1 MESKVLSLKAVIMFV
16 ALIVFSACSSQSQSN
31 DLLPG
36 ANLVNAELQGQ
47 DLTGIDLSGANLT
60 GANLSSANLTSSNLR
75 GANLTQANLAGT
87 NFTNADLSGAN
98 LTGVI
103 VEGANFSNTSMDG
116 ATMNSDSFY
125 GLIGIPTTTVAP
137 ATTTTQT
144 PQPQVVDSPTQT
156 TSKPIYIVRTEVRTV
171 AKTLPNGPW
180 TCERTYIYSDGNR
193 TRENFKSE
201 SLCSD

>member
-1 MESKVLSLKAVIMFV
+1 MLNNYIIFRKRFGNARLFLRATKRCNFAHKNKNKAMRSFILLVILYLGLV
-16 ALIVFSACSSQSQSN
+16 AASF
-31 DLLPG
+31 
-36 ANLVNAELQGQ
+36 
-47 DLTGIDLSGANLT
+47 
-60 GANLSSANLTSSNLR
+60 
-75 GANLTQANLAGT
+75 AGT
-87 NFTNADLSGAN
+87 IKGSIIDAKDASN

-144 PQPQVVDSPTQT
+144 PQPQPRVVDSPTQT
-156 TSKPIYIVRTEVRTV
+156 TSKPVYIVRTEVRTV

-193 TRENFKSE
+193 TREDFKSE